1 MLLVRVKK
9 PFFLSRIHTHFLLIF
24 FFFSWYY
31 EIGIG
36 VPRDFQQA
44 HYYYAKACKK
54 GNHKQAQ
61 ERVDLLEGMVKH
73 QKNEK
78 RRTVIHDKRRTSQG
92 NLLKTS
98 KDTQCN
104 IM

>member
-1 MLLVRVKK
+1 MLLIRVSFFFIPRTHKK
-9 PFFLSRIHTHFLLIF
+9 VLLIF
-24 FFFSWYY
+24 FKKNSWYY

-61 ERVDLLEGMVKH
+61 DRVDLLEGMVKH
-73 QKNEK
+73 QRNEK
-78 RRTVIHDKRRTSQG
+78 RRTVIQDKRRSSQG
-92 NLLKTS
+92 NPLKTS
-98 KDTQCN
+98 RDSQCN